1 MSEGDVMQAESTGVQ
16 SRTAEVLAFFEKR
29 KKEARPPFGD
39 VLELFDCIKD
49 QGSDLADIDVG
60 VAVGRLVCERKLRY
74 ALDGIR
80 LTGR

>member
-1 MSEGDVMQAESTGVQ
+1 MQAGTTGVQ
-16 SRTAEVLAFFEKR
+16 SRTAEVLAFFEER
-29 KKEARPPFGD
+29 KEEVKPPFGD

-49 QGSDLADIDVG
+49 QGSDLEDIDVG
-60 VAVGRLVCERKLRY
+60 VAVGRLVCEGKLRY

>member
-1 MSEGDVMQAESTGVQ
+1 MIQARSTGVR
-16 SRTAEVLAFFEKR
+16 SRTAEVLAFFEER
-29 KKEARPPFGD
+29 AKEERPPFGD

-49 QGSDLADIDVG
+49 QGSDLEDVDVG
-60 VAVGRLVCERKLRY
+60 VAVGRLVCEGRLRY

>member
-1 MSEGDVMQAESTGVQ
+1 MQAGSTRVR
-16 SRTAEVLAFFEKR
+16 SRTVEVLAFFEERDKAG
-29 KKEARPPFGD
+29 KSPFGD

-49 QGSDLADIDVG
+49 QGSDLEDVDVG
-60 VAVGRLVCERKLRY
+60 VAVGRLVCEGKLRY

>member
-1 MSEGDVMQAESTGVQ
+1 MQAGSTGVQ
-16 SRTAEVLAFFEKR
+16 SRTAEVLAFFEER
-29 KKEARPPFGD
+29 DREAMPPFGD

-49 QGSDLADIDVG
+49 QRSDLEDIDVG
-60 VAVGRLVCERKLRY
+60 VAVGRLVCEGKLRY